1 MRCIAVWPL
10 PVSALPVDPT
20 ALIRGL
26 PAPLITFL
34 RRRWLAVV
42 LLGGGGLAVDL
53 GFQLRHWLSGGSAL
67 TLAAAAGGALWL
79 LRPRRVQGPVETDL
93 EGWLH
98 RLDLLLPEFESLEG
112 VPTERAEQLKQ
123 LRDQIGLSR
132 LQIAVVSVSDLDT
145 RLQQALE
152 GTVRCPGGISLHW
165 ADPLPRWSDG
175 WQWPQRFRECDLLL
189 HWFQAPLSAA
199 QLRWIEAM
207 PLDQPAWL
215 LVSINPELDPEPIQ
229 RELDSQLASPA
240 NRQLMF
246 WDGSLSSLGTGLQP
260 LLEGLRQDH
269 ANWRRNTRLR
279 LARQLHGQW
288 QAELEV
294 VRRQQL
300 DKLLVRTQWL
310 VAAGV
315 VVTPL
320 PSLDLLVLAVANGLM
335 LQEMARLWRC
345 PWTIEQL
352 RAAAGELA
360 RASLALGVVEWS
372 SQSLAE
378 LLKLHG
384 ATWLVGGAVQA
395 LSAAYLTRVVG
406 RAMADV
412 LALSSGVSEPDLE
425 RLKREAP
432 LIVARAAGSERLNW
446 SRFLQDSREWLQT
459 QVSGA

>member
-1 MRCIAVWPL
+1 
-10 PVSALPVDPT
+10 VSAPPVDLT
-20 ALIRGL
+20 ALTRVM
-26 PAPLITFL
+26 PAPLRSL
-34 RRRWLAVV
+34 LQSRWPTLV
-42 LLGGGGLAVDL
+42 LLGGGWLAVETGL
-53 GFQLRHWLSGGSAL
+53 QVNHWLSGGAAL
-67 TLAAAAGGALWL
+67 ALAAAAGGVLWL
-79 LRPRRVQGPVETDL
+79 LKPRRPQGPAETDL

-98 RLDLLLPEFESLEG
+98 RLEALLPEFEALDSVPGDRAGQLDRLREQVG
-112 VPTERAEQLKQ
+112 V
-123 LRDQIGLSR
+123 SR
-132 LQIAVVSVSDLDT
+132 LQIAVVSLSSVDAQ
-145 RLQQALE
+145 LQQTLTATL
-152 GTVRCPGGISLHW
+152 RCPGGISLHW
-165 ADPLPRWSDG
+165 ADPLPRWSHD
-175 WQWPQRFRECDLLL
+175 WRWPQLFQECDLLL

-207 PLDQPAWL
+207 PQGQPAWL
-215 LVSINPELDPEPIQ
+215 LVGLDTGLDQDLIR
-229 RELDSQLASPA
+229 RELEAQLASTATP
-240 NRQLMF
+240 QLLF

-260 LLEGLRQDH
+260 LVQGLKQDSSG
-269 ANWRRNTRLR
+269 WRRNTRLR

-294 VRRQQL
+294 GRRQHL
-300 DKLLVRTQWL
+300 NRLLVRTQWI

-345 PWTIEQL
+345 PWTLEQL
-352 RAAAGELA
+352 RAAAAELA

-372 SQSLAE
+372 TQSLAE

-432 LIVARAAGSERLNW
+432 LIVARAAESERMNW
-446 SRFLQDSREWLQT
+446 SEFLQDSRQWLQT
-459 QVSGA
+459 QLSSA

>member
-1 MRCIAVWPL
+1 M
-10 PVSALPVDPT
+10 
-20 ALIRGL
+20 
-26 PAPLITFL
+26 PAPLRSFL
-34 RRRWLAVV
+34 QQRWPTLV
-42 LLGGGGLAVDL
+42 LIGGGWLLVETGLQVN
-53 GFQLRHWLSGGSAL
+53 HWLSGGAAVA
-67 TLAAAAGGALWL
+67 LAAAAGGALWL
-79 LRPRRVQGPVETDL
+79 LKPRRPQGPAETDF

-98 RLDLLLPEFESLEG
+98 RLEGLLPEFEALDPVPGDRADQLDRLREQVG
-112 VPTERAEQLKQ
+112 VST
-123 LRDQIGLSR
+123 
-132 LQIAVVSVSDLDT
+132 LQIAVVSLSSVDAQ
-145 RLQQALE
+145 LQQTLSATL
-152 GTVRCPGGISLHW
+152 RCPGGISLHW
-165 ADPLPRWSDG
+165 ADPLPRWSDD
-175 WQWPQRFRECDLLL
+175 WRWPQLFRDCDLML
-189 HWFQAPLSAA
+189 HSFRSPLSAA

-207 PLDQPAWL
+207 PPGQPAWL
-215 LVSINPELDPEPIQ
+215 LVCLDPGLDQDLIR
-229 RELDSQLASPA
+229 RELEAQLDSKASHQL
-240 NRQLMF
+240 LF
-246 WDGSLSSLGTGLQP
+246 WDGSLSSLGMGLQP
-260 LLEGLRQDH
+260 LVQGLKHDSGG
-269 ANWRRNTRLR
+269 WRRNTRLR

-294 VRRQQL
+294 GRRQHL
-300 DKLLVRTQWL
+300 DRLLLRTQWI

-345 PWTIEQL
+345 PWTLEQL
-352 RAAAGELA
+352 RAAAAELA

-372 SQSLAE
+372 SQSLAG

-432 LIVARAAGSERLNW
+432 LIVARAAGTERLNW
-446 SRFLQDSREWLQT
+446 SQFVQEGREWLQT
-459 QVSGA
+459 QLSGA